1 MKKAERPGKLKPVEV
16 SQISPT
22 DITNKETKMK
32 SLAVAAGNNS
42 KANNSIEGQ
51 SKDPMATDKVMIVLD
66 KFKVETEFFELVE
79 LEFGEIYPFLLEDA
93 EYSPQDLVGE
103 PLWNDLTSLAQ
114 RQAISCLKHLAT
126 LPGARLTDL
135 ANGCFLPAT
144 GRGSNGAAT
153 LRTTS
158 AMNSHQ

>member
-32 SLAVAAGNNS
+32 SLAVAASNNG
-42 KANNSIEGQ
+42 KANNSIEVQ
-51 SKDPMATDKVMIVLD
+51 SKDPMPADEVMIVLN

-79 LEFGEIYPFLLEDA
+79 SEFSEIYPFLLEDA

-126 LPGARLTDL
+126 MPGVPLIDVSCPCC
-135 ANGCFLPAT
+135 G
-144 GRGSNGAAT
+144 
-153 LRTTS
+153 TS
-158 AMNSHQ
+158 SFQIV

>member
-1 MKKAERPGKLKPVEV
+1 
-16 SQISPT
+16 
-22 DITNKETKMK
+22 
-32 SLAVAAGNNS
+32 
-42 KANNSIEGQ
+42 
-51 SKDPMATDKVMIVLD
+51 MIVLD

-126 LPGARLTDL
+126 MPGVPLIDVSCPCC
-135 ANGCFLPAT
+135 G
-144 GRGSNGAAT
+144 
-153 LRTTS
+153 TS
-158 AMNSHQ
+158 SFQIA

>member
-1 MKKAERPGKLKPVEV
+1 MAKLIFV
-16 SQISPT
+16 SDTELTSPANHR
-22 DITNKETKMK
+22 DNRH
-32 SLAVAAGNNS
+32 AV
-42 KANNSIEGQ
+42 
-51 SKDPMATDKVMIVLD
+51 VLD
-66 KFKVETEFFELVE
+66 KFLVDTMM
-79 LEFGEIYPFLLEDA
+79 LQTVQSILEDIFPSLMQGA
-93 EYSPQDLVGE
+93 EYKAEDLVGSE
-103 PLWNDLTSLAQ
+103 LWADWTPLGQ
-114 RQAISCLKHLAT
+114 RQAHLCLKHLAT

>member
-1 MKKAERPGKLKPVEV
+1 MKKAERPGKLKPVDV

-126 LPGARLTDL
+126 MPGVPLIDVSCPCC
-135 ANGCFLPAT
+135 G
-144 GRGSNGAAT
+144 
-153 LRTTS
+153 TS
-158 AMNSHQ
+158 SFQIA